1 MAEWTIASALKAD
14 GASLLGSNPSP
25 TVAVSLVVDS
35 SPESRSP
42 ERSEGIVSLRFES
55 QSHRLSTYG

>member
-1 MAEWTIASALKAD
+1 
-14 GASLLGSNPSP
+14 
-25 TVAVSLVVDS
+25 VDS